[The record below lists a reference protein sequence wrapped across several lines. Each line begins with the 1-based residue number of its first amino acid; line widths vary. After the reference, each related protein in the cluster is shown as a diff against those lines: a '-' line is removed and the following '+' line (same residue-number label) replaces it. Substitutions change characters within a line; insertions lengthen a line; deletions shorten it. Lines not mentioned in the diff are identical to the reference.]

1 MNSWR
6 RSRQLKGFRFICFSR
21 KENFAKFVSQDDDF
35 DDDNDQENESKT
47 EKSFQDMKIMLRCRG
62 ECGSNMMDFFLNQT
76 NLKILQKN
84 SPPRMNDILFGRASK
99 EYFEKL
105 LFDSK
110 AQEEEFCDLFVSF
123 LKTKAKNTTMGMNK
137 RA

>member
-6 RSRQLKGFRFICFSR
+6 RSRQLNGFRFICFSR
-21 KENFAKFVSQDDDF
+21 KENFAKFVSQDNDDN
-35 DDDNDQENESKT
+35 DNDQENESKT
-47 EKSFQDMKIMLRCRG
+47 EKSFQDSKAMLECRG
-62 ECGSNMMDFFLNQT
+62 ECGSNIMDFFLNQT

-84 SPPRMNDILFGRASK
+84 SPPRYHDILFGRASK

-123 LKTKAKNTTMGMNK
+123 LKTNAKKTRMGMNK